1 MAGVIICMKFS
12 MLVKDG
18 FGSTALQLFLKE
30 VTSLFLLFSPF
41 FFSFFFLKQ
50 NTSMYVYLK
59 ERLTANNGQG
69 AQKKKRNV
77 FHGECSL
84 HGDYQ

>member
-1 MAGVIICMKFS
+1 MKCS

-18 FGSTALQLFLKE
+18 FGSTALQLSLKE
-30 VTSLFLLFSPF
+30 MTSLFLLFSPF
-41 FFSFFFLKQ
+41 FLKQ
-50 NTSMYVYLK
+50 NTFMYVYLK
-59 ERLTANNGQG
+59 ERLTANNSQG

-77 FHGECSL
+77 FHGVCSL